1 MSKIINCVI
10 KVGEA
15 RADWWKRHM
24 SSLLPNIN
32 FFLMRENY
40 EKDRENYDFNKFLDL
55 KKFKSSRW

>member
-15 RADWWKRHM
+15 RADWWKKHM

-40 EKDRENYDFNKFLDL
+40 EKDIYRTDRGNHTTGD
-55 KKFKSSRW
+55 

>member
-15 RADWWKRHM
+15 RADWWKKHM

-40 EKDRENYDFNKFLDL
+40 DKGRDL
-55 KKFKSSRW
+55 SELMGKV

>member
-15 RADWWKRHM
+15 RADWWKKHM

-40 EKDRENYDFNKFLDL
+40 EKNKTQHFVG
-55 KKFKSSRW
+55 